1 MTRPAGVRTPRAALL
16 PLSLL
21 VAAILAD
28 GFDTASLG
36 FLVPVLAG
44 QWGVS
49 PAAFSIAFVATNIG
63 AVIGYMIS
71 GRLSAL
77 WGAWRVVPLSVL
89 LYSGAVVAT
98 VLVDNVPGLVAVR
111 LITGVG
117 LGAVLPAAVSLGVAL
132 VQPRRRPMVAIIVTL
147 GIAAGA
153 TLSGLTG
160 TTLIAALGW
169 QSAFWVPGV
178 FALALTPFLFWS
190 LRGIEPAVPGSAS
203 SAGVRSLLSPRLRPA
218 TLLLWTFSFLVFI
231 TLYVLQSW
239 LPTLVIQ
246 YGIPAERASSATAAF
261 SAGSVIGGL
270 ALAMLSTVI
279 AAPRIILALTA
290 IAGIVLVIIGAT
302 ALPPGALL
310 LLVAVVGIGA
320 ASGTMGQA
328 GLAVALYGERQ
339 RTAGVGWA
347 AAAGRIGSIAG
358 PALGG
363 MLLAMQAPASSIIL
377 LTLIPVALAIVVL
390 LLFARAARRAGDDES
405 RPAAAE
411 AAEVTR

>member
-1 MTRPAGVRTPRAALL
+1 MTSPTRATRGALF
-16 PLSLL
+16 PLALL

-49 PAAFSIAFVATNIG
+49 PAAFSVAFIATNVG

-71 GRLSAL
+71 GRLSAA

-98 VLVDNVPGLVAVR
+98 VLVDSIPGLVAVR

-117 LGAVLPAAVSLGVAL
+117 LGAVLPAAVSLGAAL
-132 VQPRRRPMVAIIVTL
+132 VEPRRRPMVAIIVTL

-160 TTLIAALGW
+160 TSLIAALGW

-178 FALALTPFLFWS
+178 FALALTPLLFWR
-190 LRGIEPAVPGSAS
+190 LRGIETAAPASA
-203 SAGVRSLLSPRLRPA
+203 ATGIGSLLTPRLRSA
-218 TLLLWTFSFLVFI
+218 TLLLWTFSFLVFL

-239 LPTLVIQ
+239 LPTLVIE
-246 YGIPAERASSATAAF
+246 YGIPAESASSATAAF

-270 ALAMLSTVI
+270 ALALLSAVI
-279 AAPRIILALTA
+279 PAPRIILALSA
-290 IAGIVLVIIGAT
+290 VAGVVLVVIGAS
-302 ALPPGALL
+302 ALAPGILL

-328 GLAVALYGERQ
+328 GVAVALYGEHQ

-363 MLLAMQAPASSIIL
+363 VLLAMHAPASTIIL
-377 LTLIPVALAIVVL
+377 LTLIPVGLTIVVL
-390 LLFARAARRAGDDES
+390 LLFTRAARDAGDVGVPDANPGEVL
-405 RPAAAE
+405 E
-411 AAEVTR
+411 ATR